1 MKTIIDGSKIM
12 TAGMFVL
19 FSPLAPWAMVAVI
32 TAGMIYNFR
41 DKKTRRALRRSRTRT
56 AVLSATKDL

>member
-1 MKTIIDGSKIM
+1 MPIIAGMNTIIDGSKIF

-19 FSPLAPWAMVAVI
+19 CSPLPPWAMFAVI

-41 DKKTRRALRRSRTRT
+41 DKTPRLP
-56 AVLSATKDL
+56 SAGRPEQSVN